1 MANTPF
7 TIKQEIF
14 LEKNPEILVETYHLG
29 AIESIFPSFLAS
41 AKDNIVGMASIRG
54 RQKCIS
60 RLVLSTTSRV
70 LIIEMSSARK
80 NKDILRE
87 FLLDATII
95 KSAFEMDKLVA
106 ALHIDFV
113 LHINN
118 AKDLLSLSK
127 SGRHSLDAF
136 MGALGGETTLSKRAV
151 INIFQLEERA
161 TIEPKAAALQ
171 AWAACRACTI
181 PSVAFRLAKVD
192 PINTTSIDLRVRYFI
207 RIALSFGGL
216 KYY

>member
-14 LEKNPEILVETYHLG
+14 LEKHPEILVETYHLG
-29 AIESIFPSFLAS
+29 AIEFIFPSFLAS

-80 NKDILRE
+80 NKNILRK

-95 KSAFEMDKLVA
+95 KSAFEMDKLAA
-106 ALHIDFV
+106 ALYLDFHFHIT
-113 LHINN
+113 N
-118 AKDLLSLSK
+118 AKDLLSLSVTN
-127 SGRHSLDAF
+127 SGRHSLETF
-136 MGALGGETTLSKRAV
+136 LRALGGETTLSKKAV
-151 INIFQLEERA
+151 INIVQHVERS
-161 TIEPKAAALQ
+161 PV
-171 AWAACRACTI
+171 RRNHHVI
-181 PSVAFRLAKVD
+181 PRHH
-192 PINTTSIDLRVRYFI
+192 NI
-207 RIALSFGGL
+207 RNLDIRQV
-216 KYY
+216 